1 MTSIVSNIL
10 VSFFCLSFAHPRLVP
25 GSSRCISARSLLLAR
40 SSLRP
45 HGMQMHTQTQTQTQ
59 TQCKPNHASFLSFA
73 GYFDA
78 RQVDPAAAAHELGY
92 LIVPLPSFPG
102 RPFQGVE
109 RASQNKSPRLVS
121 NKQGGKQHPTPSHPR
136 RPDNPKVGSVPSR
149 QPVAGVVLH
158 TILSAHLRA
167 SARRCSSHLPP
178 LTSPLGSGRGAL
190 GVTPNPHPFTIHT
203 LLVIPRFSC
212 CFYCFSFSLLCSFCL
227 LRTSPPLP
235 CPSLLHLF
243 LDRLTASSRLAL
255 HHLRQGPPGQP
266 AHPSP
271 TSRHHWNAQ

>member
-1 MTSIVSNIL
+1 MECKCTRRRRRNASPTTL
-10 VSFFCLSFAHPRLVP
+10 PSF
-25 GSSRCISARSLLLAR
+25 LLLGTLMLAR
-40 SSLRP
+40 WTP
-45 HGMQMHTQTQTQTQ
+45 
-59 TQCKPNHASFLSFA
+59 P
-73 GYFDA
+73 
-78 RQVDPAAAAHELGY
+78 PAAHELGY

-121 NKQGGKQHPTPSHPR
+121 NKQGGKQHPTPSSQA

-212 CFYCFSFSLLCSFCL
+212 CFYCFSFSLFCSFCL
-227 LRTSPPLP
+227 LRTPPP
-235 CPSLLHLF
+235 CPALLCCICS
-243 LDRLTASSRLAL
+243 LTASPPRLASPSITCVKA
-255 HHLRQGPPGQP
+255 RPGNQRTRLP
-266 AHPSP
+266 RAGITGMRSETHGF
-271 TSRHHWNAQ
+271 